1 MSFVASDA
9 VWLSAGATVAEVGA
23 PEQRSGQL
31 RDAPAVEEG
40 GGGRNR
46 TLPGTEG
53 EALKGREGEYKWR
66 REEEEKESKL
76 VAGISLD
83 DEKGAEGR
91 GKWEEDIKNAK
102 RGGSVERQKDHAVIN
117 NLTPPLNAP
126 RLWEAADIP
135 VIQIVTGSPNPPSS
149 HRHVVS
155 ASERPASPV
164 PRAEGRTGSPALA
177 EPGHGLRQLRER
189 ETLHSE
195 DVHSVAQPEIP
206 SKAQTEAPNGPQD
219 GPTAEGLKAEGTG
232 FARESGGSKKVEQVE
247 VRKIKP
253 GSPPLRERELQST
266 GKRNQASPRQQNR
279 GSKNKYVTESKEKK
293 RTDNRTPNIPN
304 RKQDIRPTHFPYFLD
319 DYCPPECACY
329 GR

>member
-1 MSFVASDA
+1 MATDA
-9 VWLSAGATVAEVGA
+9 VWLSAGATIAEVGA
-23 PEQRSGQL
+23 PEKKSAQL

-40 GGGRNR
+40 GDGRNR
-46 TLPGTEG
+46 TLPEMEG
-53 EALKGREGEYKWR
+53 EALKGRDGGYKWR
-66 REEEEKESKL
+66 REEEKESKL

-91 GKWEEDIKNAK
+91 GKYIKNVK
-102 RGGSVERQKDHAVIN
+102 RGGSVEREKDHAVIN

-126 RLWEAADIP
+126 QLWEAADIP
-135 VIQIVTGSPNPPSS
+135 VIQIVTRSPNPPSS

-155 ASERPASPV
+155 ASEGPASPV
-164 PRAEGRTGSPALA
+164 PRAEVRTGSPTLA

-195 DVHSVAQPEIP
+195 DVNSVARPEFP
-206 SKAQTEAPNGPQD
+206 SKTQTEAPNVPQVGSTD
-219 GPTAEGLKAEGTG
+219 EGLKAEGTN

-253 GSPPLRERELQST
+253 GSPPLREREFKST
-266 GKRNQASPRQQNR
+266 GKRNQASPQQQNR
-279 GSKNKYVTESKEKK
+279 GGKNRYVTESKEKK
-293 RTDNRTPNIPN
+293 RTDNRTPNVHN
-304 RKQDIRPTHFPYFLD
+304 RKQDIPPTHFPYFLD